1 VTVKAQRMPGP
12 GNPIA
17 AATPSMP
24 GDTALRIVAAFLIGQ
39 GVIRAGISVYLWF
52 TFPATANDRAD
63 LIAELILLWL
73 PMSALTIATAWGI
86 ARRRK
91 WAPLCGLTV
100 CGIGAVI
107 DACFMF
113 VTVGYWT
120 SETSPDWDF
129 FDLVIWTSSTLYV
142 VLYVVSLTYLYRGCR
157 AEPRTA

>member
-1 VTVKAQRMPGP
+1 MPDP
-12 GNPIA
+12 ANPDPIA
-17 AATPSMP
+17 AAPPSMP
-24 GDTALRIVAAFLIGQ
+24 SGAALRIVAALLICQ
-39 GVIRAGISVYLWF
+39 GVIRAGITVYLWF
-52 TFPATANDRAD
+52 TFPVTANDRAD

-73 PMSALTIATAWGI
+73 PMSVLTIATAWGI

-91 WAPLCGLTV
+91 WAPFSGLTV

-142 VLYVVSLTYLYRGCR
+142 VLYVVSLMYLYRGYR
-157 AEPRTA
+157 AELRTA